1 MRVIATVP
9 NINTYQNLAAWV
21 IETIQKYFF
30 LTDSRGYADGRR
42 KST

>member
-1 MRVIATVP
+1 MAVTATVP
-9 NINTYQNLAAWV
+9 ILPCYQNLAAWV
-21 IETIQKYFF
+21 IETIQKHFF